1 MLVFAASDKG
11 GTGRSVTSANLAYQR
26 ALTGDHVAYVD
37 FDFGS
42 PTAAAVFDVP
52 SAMRGTQERGLH
64 SYLEGDTSEPVR
76 IDVWRETEHPL
87 LRARPNQSGR
97 LVLFPGDAGGGE
109 FATGEE
115 ALERCV
121 DLLLKLNA
129 ELIVGL

>member
-52 SAMRGTQERGLH
+52 GAMRGIAERGLH
-64 SYLEGDTSEPVR
+64 SYLEGEVPEPAR
-76 IDVWRETEHPL
+76 IDIWRQTEHPCCTPG
-87 LRARPNQSGR
+87 RTSPAASPCSPATPAAASSSPARRPSTGASISCSG
-97 LVLFPGDAGGGE
+97 
-109 FATGEE
+109 
-115 ALERCV
+115 
-121 DLLLKLNA
+121 
-129 ELIVGL
+129 

>member
-52 SAMRGTQERGLH
+52 SALRGTEERGLH
-64 SYLEGDTSEPVR
+64 SYLEGEVTEPASIEFWYGAAFR
-76 IDVWRETEHPL
+76 LHERHLYERDGRSVWVKRMLYP
-87 LRARPNQSGR
+87 
-97 LVLFPGDAGGGE
+97 
-109 FATGEE
+109 
-115 ALERCV
+115 
-121 DLLLKLNA
+121 
-129 ELIVGL
+129 